1 MTTHALPPIGG
12 SWRKYG
18 VSLVIGLAL
27 LFLLML
33 DQGQT
38 LSIIQGDL
46 AYAQNLIHEAVH
58 DARHTA
64 AVPCH

>member
-18 VSLVIGLAL
+18 VSLVVGLAL